1 MMELTQTA
9 GSSLIAAIITNSTGE
24 GLANDVLSGH
34 HALQHHQHQHQQ
46 QQHHHQSQYPHHQQY
61 QPQYLYANESVA
73 GHGAETHGYTT
84 NPICILLPITIFYC
98 FIFVAGIVGNLSICI
113 VIAKNK
119 SMHTATNYYLF
130 NLAVSDFLLLLFGM
144 PQELYGTWNPFA
156 YPFNQIACIITGLL
170 SETAANATVLTITSF
185 TVERYI
191 AICHPFRSHT
201 MSKLSRAI
209 KFVIVIW
216 LVAFGLA
223 TPQALQFGIVESDG
237 SRLCTIKDE
246 HFVHAFEVSSFLF
259 FVGPM
264 TLIAVLYV
272 LIGIKLRKSKLL
284 QGAKRA
290 SSDYTTPPRTVSG
303 QSRVIRML
311 VAVVATF
318 FICWAPFHAQ
328 RLMAVYGV
336 FTKTESVFFYKVY
349 MVLNYISGILYFLS
363 TCINPLLYNIMSHKF
378 RDASR
383 HTLKMSFCGDNRNK
397 SDGQQ
402 HTYSAV
408 SRYGVTGGGSFKV
421 NSNNMACI
429 GTGIPMGPAGNTA
442 SDKQQPPGN
451 GTTENQYQQ
460 ESNLSL
466 LAKDRSN
473 RSTMPPISIRPT
485 YTRADSHCVSIS
497 SSHSTTGTNLSSN
510 GKLSRSSNGSLRH
523 GGNALESGTESSS
536 GGRLSTIAEKLRRGT
551 KKVLAFS
558 KSPNSTPCKSSAAS
572 AVVGSSGT
580 VDMNNE
586 RRKAYRKRNSCDS
599 VDTNTISNSSLK
611 EFDEDEFSSAELAR
625 FMGEVNSE
633 IR

>member
-1 MMELTQTA
+1 
-9 GSSLIAAIITNSTGE
+9 
-24 GLANDVLSGH
+24 
-34 HALQHHQHQHQQ
+34 
-46 QQHHHQSQYPHHQQY
+46 
-61 QPQYLYANESVA
+61 
-73 GHGAETHGYTT
+73 
-84 NPICILLPITIFYC
+84 
-98 FIFVAGIVGNLSICI
+98 
-113 VIAKNK
+113 
-119 SMHTATNYYLF
+119 
-130 NLAVSDFLLLLFGM
+130 M
-144 PQELYGTWNPFA
+144 PLELYGTWNPFA

-223 TPQALQFGIVESDG
+223 TPQALQFGIVESNN
-237 SRLCTIKDE
+237 SRLCTIKDQ

-284 QGAKRA
+284 QGVKRA
-290 SSDYTTPPRTVSG
+290 SSDYTTPPRGVSA
-303 QSRVIRML
+303 QTRVIRML

-328 RLMAVYGV
+328 RLMAVYGAM
-336 FTKTESVFFYKVY
+336 TNTNNIYFFQVY
-349 MVLNYISGILYFLS
+349 TALNYISGILYFLS

-383 HTLKMSFCGDNRNK
+383 HTLKVSCCGGHRGK
-397 SDGQQ
+397 ADGGQ

-408 SRYGVTGGGSFKV
+408 SRYGVTGGGSFKL
-421 NSNNMACI
+421 NSNNMTCI
-429 GTGIPMGPAGNTA
+429 GGTLTPFGGPGPTNANCAALGVSTLGPA
-442 SDKQQPPGN
+442 PGTP
-451 GTTENQYQQ
+451 GSRSHGLCHQ
-460 ESNLSL
+460 ETNMSL
-466 LAKDRSN
+466 LTGEHRCQ
-473 RSTMPPISIRPT
+473 RTGPGYSIARGS
-485 YTRADSHCVSIS
+485 YSRAADSSCVSIS
-497 SSHSTTGTNLSSN
+497 SSQSTTGTNVSSTN
-510 GKLSRSSNGSLRH
+510 GTKPTRSANGTAIRY
-523 GGNALESGTESSS
+523 GGNTTNDGGPSS
-536 GGRLSTIAEKLRRGT
+536 GRLSTIAEKLRRGT
-551 KKVLAFS
+551 KKVLALS
-558 KSPNSTPCKSSAAS
+558 KSPSGTPCKSTTPVALDGNG
-572 AVVGSSGT
+572 AVES
-580 VDMNNE
+580 E
-586 RRKAYRKRNSCDS
+586 RRRKAYRKRNSCDS

>member
-1 MMELTQTA
+1 MMELAQSA
-9 GSSLIAAIITNSTGE
+9 GSSLIAVIITNSTGE
-24 GLANDVLSGH
+24 GLANDVLGGAH
-34 HALQHHQHQHQQ
+34 RALQQPHHQPQ
-46 QQHHHQSQYPHHQQY
+46 QQY
-61 QPQYLYANESVA
+61 QPQYLYANESA
-73 GHGAETHGYTT
+73 GGGHGTETHGYTT

-264 TLIAVLYV
+264 TVIAVLYV

-383 HTLKMSFCGDNRNK
+383 HTLKMSFCGGSNRNK

-429 GTGIPMGPAGNTA
+429 GTGITVG
-442 SDKQQPPGN
+442 QQPGN
-451 GTTENQYQQ
+451 GTTENQCQQ

-473 RSTMPPISIRPT
+473 RSTMPPIAMRPT
-485 YTRADSHCVSIS
+485 YTRASDSHCVSIS
-497 SSHSTTGTNLSSN
+497 SSHSTTATNVSSN

-523 GGNALESGTESSS
+523 GGNALDTSDSS

-558 KSPNSTPCKSSAAS
+558 KSPNSTPCKSAAGT
-572 AVVGSSGT
+572 AAEVV
-580 VDMNNE
+580 DE

-611 EFDEDEFSSAELAR
+611 EFDEEEFSSAELAR

>member
-24 GLANDVLSGH
+24 GLPADVLGGH
-34 HALQHHQHQHQQ
+34 RALQYPSQHQQ
-46 QQHHHQSQYPHHQQY
+46 HQSQHPHHHHQQY
-61 QPQYLYANESVA
+61 QPQYLYANDSVA
-73 GHGAETHGYTT
+73 GHAAESQGYAT

-223 TPQALQFGIVESDG
+223 TPQALQFGIVETGD

-284 QGAKRA
+284 QGVKRA
-290 SSDYTTPPRTVSG
+290 SSDYTTPPRGVSA

-383 HTLKMSFCGDNRNK
+383 HTLKMSLCGANRNK

-408 SRYGVTGGGSFKV
+408 SRYGVTGGGSFRV

-429 GTGIPMGPAGNTA
+429 GTGIPIGGAA
-442 SDKQQPPGN
+442 GN
-451 GTTENQYQQ
+451 GTGKQPGNESTGNQHQQ

-466 LAKDRSN
+466 LTNDRSN

-485 YTRADSHCVSIS
+485 YTRADSHCISIS
-497 SSHSTTGTNLSSN
+497 SSQSTTGTNISSN
-510 GKLSRSSNGSLRH
+510 GKLSRSSNGSLRLS
-523 GGNALESGTESSS
+523 GNPLEAHEPTS
-536 GGRLSTIAEKLRRGT
+536 GRLSTIAEKLRRGT

-558 KSPNSTPCKSSAAS
+558 KSPNSTPCKSNSPPAGNGTGADVAS
-572 AVVGSSGT
+572 
-580 VDMNNE
+580 E

>member
-1 MMELTQTA
+1 M
-9 GSSLIAAIITNSTGE
+9 
-24 GLANDVLSGH
+24 
-34 HALQHHQHQHQQ
+34 
-46 QQHHHQSQYPHHQQY
+46 
-61 QPQYLYANESVA
+61 
-73 GHGAETHGYTT
+73 
-84 NPICILLPITIFYC
+84 
-98 FIFVAGIVGNLSICI
+98 
-113 VIAKNK
+113 
-119 SMHTATNYYLF
+119 LF
-130 NLAVSDFLLLLFGM
+130 PRFAGM

-303 QSRVIRML
+303 QSR
-311 VAVVATF
+311 
-318 FICWAPFHAQ
+318 

-383 HTLKMSFCGDNRNK
+383 K
-397 SDGQQ
+397 
-402 HTYSAV
+402 
-408 SRYGVTGGGSFKV
+408 
-421 NSNNMACI
+421 
-429 GTGIPMGPAGNTA
+429 
-442 SDKQQPPGN
+442 
-451 GTTENQYQQ
+451 
-460 ESNLSL
+460 
-466 LAKDRSN
+466 
-473 RSTMPPISIRPT
+473 
-485 YTRADSHCVSIS
+485 
-497 SSHSTTGTNLSSN
+497 
-510 GKLSRSSNGSLRH
+510 
-523 GGNALESGTESSS
+523 
-536 GGRLSTIAEKLRRGT
+536 
-551 KKVLAFS
+551 
-558 KSPNSTPCKSSAAS
+558 
-572 AVVGSSGT
+572 
-580 VDMNNE
+580 DMN
-586 RRKAYRKRNSCDS
+586 
-599 VDTNTISNSSLK
+599 L
-611 EFDEDEFSSAELAR
+611 
-625 FMGEVNSE
+625 EVTKQVWQK
-633 IR
+633 

>member
-9 GSSLIAAIITNSTGE
+9 GSLIAAIAVTNGTTDGV
-24 GLANDVLSGH
+24 GLLDLDGLSGGNRH
-34 HALQHHQHQHQQ
+34 VPAPQHPTH
-46 QQHHHQSQYPHHQQY
+46 HHQQY
-61 QPQYLYANESVA
+61 QPQYLSANDSMGGPGNESE
-73 GHGAETHGYTT
+73 GSYGT
-84 NPICILLPITIFYC
+84 NPICIILPITIFYC

-144 PQELYGTWNPFA
+144 PLELYGTWNPFA

-223 TPQALQFGIVESDG
+223 TPQALQFGIVETSN
-237 SRLCTIKDE
+237 SRLCTIKDQ

-284 QGAKRA
+284 QGVKRA
-290 SSDYTTPPRTVSG
+290 SSDYTTPPRGVSA
-303 QSRVIRML
+303 QTRVIRML

-328 RLMAVYGV
+328 RLMAVYGA
-336 FTKTESVFFYKVY
+336 FTETENVFFNQVY

-383 HTLKMSFCGDNRNK
+383 HTLKMGCCGGNRTK

-429 GTGIPMGPAGNTA
+429 GTGITLGPAGNVVTTVSPSGKHHA
-442 SDKQQPPGN
+442 TG
-451 GTTENQYQQ
+451 GTQSPYQQ
-460 ESNLSL
+460 ESNMSL
-466 LAKDRSN
+466 LTNDQRSN
-473 RSTMPPISIRPT
+473 RGTMPPTSIRPNF
-485 YTRADSHCVSIS
+485 TRADSHCISIS
-497 SSHSTTGTNLSSN
+497 SSQSTTGTNVSSN

-523 GGNALESGTESSS
+523 GASAIDPSEHST
-536 GGRLSTIAEKLRRGT
+536 GRLSTIAEKLKRGT

-558 KSPNSTPCKSSAAS
+558 KSPTSTPSRGIVPPVAAGMGADTAS
-572 AVVGSSGT
+572 
-580 VDMNNE
+580 E

>member
-1 MMELTQTA
+1 
-9 GSSLIAAIITNSTGE
+9 
-24 GLANDVLSGH
+24 
-34 HALQHHQHQHQQ
+34 
-46 QQHHHQSQYPHHQQY
+46 
-61 QPQYLYANESVA
+61 
-73 GHGAETHGYTT
+73 
-84 NPICILLPITIFYC
+84 
-98 FIFVAGIVGNLSICI
+98 
-113 VIAKNK
+113 
-119 SMHTATNYYLF
+119 
-130 NLAVSDFLLLLFGM
+130 M
-144 PQELYGTWNPFA
+144 PLELYGTWNPFA

-223 TPQALQFGIVESDG
+223 TPQALQFGVVESAN
-237 SRLCTIKDE
+237 SRLCTIKNQ

-284 QGAKRA
+284 QGVKRA
-290 SSDYTTPPRTVSG
+290 SSDYTTPPRGVSA
-303 QSRVIRML
+303 QTRVIRML

-336 FTKTESVFFYKVY
+336 FTKTENVFFYKVY
-349 MVLNYISGILYFLS
+349 MALNYISGILYFLS

-383 HTLKMSFCGDNRNK
+383 HTLKMGCCGGNRTK

-429 GTGIPMGPAGNTA
+429 GAGITLGPAGNVVSTV
-442 SDKQQPPGN
+442 SPSGKQHTIIGQAQSPC
-451 GTTENQYQQ
+451 QQ
-460 ESNLSL
+460 ESNMSL
-466 LAKDRSN
+466 LTNERCN
-473 RSTMPPISIRPT
+473 RATMPPTAIRPNF
-485 YTRADSHCVSIS
+485 TRADSHGISIS
-497 SSHSTTGTNLSSN
+497 SSQSTTGTNVSSN
-510 GKLSRSSNGSLRH
+510 GKLSRSSNGSVRH
-523 GGNALESGTESSS
+523 GASAVVDPTDHSS
-536 GGRLSTIAEKLRRGT
+536 GRLSTIAEKLKRGT

-558 KSPNSTPCKSSAAS
+558 KSPTSTPCR
-572 AVVGSSGT
+572 GT
-580 VDMNNE
+580 VPPTAAAAAVPGIGADATSE
-586 RRKAYRKRNSCDS
+586 RRKAAYRKRNSCDS

>member
-1 MMELTQTA
+1 
-9 GSSLIAAIITNSTGE
+9 
-24 GLANDVLSGH
+24 
-34 HALQHHQHQHQQ
+34 
-46 QQHHHQSQYPHHQQY
+46 
-61 QPQYLYANESVA
+61 
-73 GHGAETHGYTT
+73 
-84 NPICILLPITIFYC
+84 
-98 FIFVAGIVGNLSICI
+98 
-113 VIAKNK
+113 
-119 SMHTATNYYLF
+119 
-130 NLAVSDFLLLLFGM
+130 M

-156 YPFNQIACIITGLL
+156 YPFNQLACIITGLL

-246 HFVHAFEVSSFLF
+246 QFVHAFEVSSFLF

-284 QGAKRA
+284 QGVKRA
-290 SSDYTTPPRTVSG
+290 SSDYTTPPRGVSA

-328 RLMAVYGV
+328 RLMAVYGA
-336 FTKTESVFFYKVY
+336 FSKTESVFFYKMY

-383 HTLKMSFCGDNRNK
+383 HTLKMSFCGGHRNK
-397 SDGQQ
+397 SEGQQ

-429 GTGIPMGPAGNTA
+429 GAGITIGTAGNGGTGG
-442 SDKQQPPGN
+442 KQPGN
-451 GTTENQYQQ
+451 GTTDQQ

-466 LAKDRSN
+466 LANDRSN

-485 YTRADSHCVSIS
+485 YTRADSHCISIS
-497 SSHSTTGTNLSSN
+497 SSQSTTGTNVSSN

-523 GGNALESGTESSS
+523 GGSALESYESTS
-536 GGRLSTIAEKLRRGT
+536 GRLSTIAEKLRRGT

-558 KSPNSTPCKSSAAS
+558 KSPGSTPCKTSVLPAANGTETE
-572 AVVGSSGT
+572 VVA
-580 VDMNNE
+580 E

>member
-1 MMELTQTA
+1 
-9 GSSLIAAIITNSTGE
+9 
-24 GLANDVLSGH
+24 
-34 HALQHHQHQHQQ
+34 
-46 QQHHHQSQYPHHQQY
+46 
-61 QPQYLYANESVA
+61 
-73 GHGAETHGYTT
+73 
-84 NPICILLPITIFYC
+84 
-98 FIFVAGIVGNLSICI
+98 
-113 VIAKNK
+113 
-119 SMHTATNYYLF
+119 
-130 NLAVSDFLLLLFGM
+130 M

-156 YPFNQIACIITGLL
+156 YPFNQVACIITGLL

-223 TPQALQFGIVESDG
+223 TPQALQFGVVENNG
-237 SRLCTIKDE
+237 TRLCTIKNE
-246 HFVHAFEVSSFLF
+246 HFSHAFEVSSFLF

-284 QGAKRA
+284 QGVKRA
-290 SSDYTTPPRTVSG
+290 SSDYTTPPRGVSA

-336 FTKTESVFFYKVY
+336 FSKTENVFFYKMY
-349 MVLNYISGILYFLS
+349 MVMNYTSGILYFLS

-383 HTLKMSFCGDNRNK
+383 HTLKMSCCGGKRSK
-397 SDGQQ
+397 SDGQH

-408 SRYGVTGGGSFKV
+408 SRYGVTGCGSFKV

-429 GTGIPMGPAGNTA
+429 GPGIGLGAGGFGNAA
-442 SDKQQPPGN
+442 SKQHLQSGN
-451 GTTENQYQQ
+451 GTTAPNQCQQ
-460 ESNLSL
+460 ESNMSL
-466 LAKDRSN
+466 LANESCN
-473 RSTMPPISIRPT
+473 RGTMPPIAIRPT
-485 YTRADSHCVSIS
+485 YTRAESHCISIS
-497 SSHSTTGTNLSSN
+497 SSQSTTGTNVSSN

-523 GGNALESGTESSS
+523 GGNALLESCEPASG

-558 KSPNSTPCKSSAAS
+558 KSPTGTPCKSIVTDAEVA
-572 AVVGSSGT
+572 G
-580 VDMNNE
+580 E

-611 EFDEDEFSSAELAR
+611 EFDEEEFSSAELAR